1 MSFAEGVLMG
11 GVLQAIHKLG
21 NIGTLSLD
29 EQVARVNTVF
39 GESSITKQVNFQALA
54 ANSNLSYGVLM
65 LLFRVSQEVY
75 KETLGCLYFDASA
88 GSFPNLEAAKEQ
100 LNKREPMKLDVP
112 EKEIIEITMDQ
123 SEMSTSTPLKENATT
138 PKKKKSRKSKKQKK
152 QPEDTTPAEK
162 GKVNQGNTKKEGK
175 KFTRGAA
182 EKVITGHQVPDADL
196 GKVCHLTVYD
206 VPVEWTQEQIIAA
219 LATWGNTIKISM
231 KKQRKFQTVWV
242 KILLNDEVRAH
253 YD

>member
-54 ANSNLSYGVLM
+54 TNSNLSYGVLM
-65 LLFRVSQEVY
+65 LLFCVSQEVY
-75 KETLGCLYFDASA
+75 KETLGCLYFNASA

-112 EKEIIEITMDQ
+112 EKEIIEITIDQ
-123 SEMSTSTPLKENATT
+123 SETSTSTPLNENAMT

-152 QPEDTTPAEK
+152 QLEDTTPAEK
-162 GKVNQGNTKKEGK
+162 GKVNQVILKRKEKSLPEAQLKKLSLDIK
-175 KFTRGAA
+175 CLMQIS
-182 EKVITGHQVPDADL
+182 EKSVT
-196 GKVCHLTVYD
+196 
-206 VPVEWTQEQIIAA
+206 
-219 LATWGNTIKISM
+219 
-231 KKQRKFQTVWV
+231 
-242 KILLNDEVRAH
+242 
-253 YD
+253 